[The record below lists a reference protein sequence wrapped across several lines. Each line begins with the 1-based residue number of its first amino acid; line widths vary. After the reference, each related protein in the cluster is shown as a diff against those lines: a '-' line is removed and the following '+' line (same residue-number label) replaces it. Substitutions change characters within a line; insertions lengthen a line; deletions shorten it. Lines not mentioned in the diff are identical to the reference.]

1 MKPTNSQQQP
11 SSVQGMDCN
20 RPARQLH
27 KADSAVFQNILELA
41 TQSAE
46 TPSTRDRIDQAV
58 STSSRQ
64 YGVDRSLILAVIKQE
79 SAFNPEATS
88 HCGAQGLMQLMP
100 GTAEELGVHDA
111 YNIEQNIDG
120 GTRYLADMLNRYN
133 GNTELALAA
142 YNAGPGNVD
151 RYGGVPPFG
160 ETQNYVQRITASLQ
174 GSLHIPHNLPEASS
188 GIQLASMTPAGET
201 APLLIPENASLL
213 TENNAPAAVHLNAPQ
228 QSLENNFTAMVT
240 MHDNFDSDLVQRAST
255 QLIELSLVSNVK
267 TAPSSREDIEQPP
280 PPSKNAVYG

>member
-1 MKPTNSQQQP
+1 MQSG
-11 SSVQGMDCN
+11 SDEQGGF
-20 RPARQLH
+20 H
-27 KADSAVFQNILELA
+27 YA
-41 TQSAE
+41 T
-46 TPSTRDRIDQAV
+46 D
-58 STSSRQ
+58 
-64 YGVDRSLILAVIKQE
+64 LILAVIKQE

-213 TENNAPAAVHLNAPQ
+213 NNVGETISP
-228 QSLENNFTAMVT
+228 SILEN
-240 MHDNFDSDLVQRAST
+240 
-255 QLIELSLVSNVK
+255 VSSAATVR
-267 TAPSSREDIEQPP
+267 SE
-280 PPSKNAVYG
+280 